1 MFIHNLKYS
10 LKILFRNKSLIF
22 WSFIFPIILVTF
34 FKIAFSNISEA
45 QKLKPFN
52 IAVVED
58 ENFKNDIVLSKSI
71 EKLSD
76 LKNNDR
82 LFNTQYVDITKAN
95 DLLIS
100 KDIVGYLVYNN
111 KFEVVVNKNGINE
124 TIFKDSVEQILQDE
138 EVMNNIV
145 KNNISNMNSYKNYP
159 IDYELI
165 YQNAT
170 NLIQNQK
177 ANIVDISNNNLDFIM
192 IEYYTVI
199 AMTCL
204 YGSMTSLLI
213 INYNLANMSNK
224 GKRIFINPTSKS
236 KMIFSGLLASYI
248 VQIIGLALLYL
259 YTIFV
264 LKIDYGNNLLLV
276 ILLSLI
282 GSIAGLALGVFVG
295 TIVKS
300 DYSKKLGILIPLIIF
315 GCFLSGM
322 MGVSM
327 KYIIDENLPILN
339 KVNPA
344 NMITDAF
351 YSLGCNTLN
360 RYWFNILS
368 LLIFSFILISLSI
381 IVLRRQRYDNI

>member
-82 LFNTQYVDITKAN
+82 LFNTQYVDITKAK

-111 KFEVVVNKNGINE
+111 NKFEVVVNENGINE

-165 YQNAT
+165 YQNAA

-224 GKRIFINPTSKS
+224 GKRIFIYNFCIK
-236 KMIFSGLLASYI
+236 
-248 VQIIGLALLYL
+248 
-259 YTIFV
+259 
-264 LKIDYGNNLLLV
+264 
-276 ILLSLI
+276 
-282 GSIAGLALGVFVG
+282 
-295 TIVKS
+295 
-300 DYSKKLGILIPLIIF
+300 
-315 GCFLSGM
+315 
-322 MGVSM
+322 
-327 KYIIDENLPILN
+327 
-339 KVNPA
+339 
-344 NMITDAF
+344 
-351 YSLGCNTLN
+351 N
-360 RYWFNILS
+360 RLW
-368 LLIFSFILISLSI
+368 
-381 IVLRRQRYDNI
+381 